1 MPKVSY
7 SNKKGLTQETG
18 SGFLPLG
25 EAAGE
30 VLGLGQIRTQTFTV
44 DMTKFKG
51 QAVNFLDNDVL
62 VELGTLDVSTSE
74 DVTATHIVLDTA
86 IVNVTEAAG
95 TALVARLD
103 LSSTSG
109 TAQNA
114 EITNNTEMVG
124 AGATYRNGQEIAVG
138 NEADIDLNGA
148 AVNIFS
154 PNSDA
159 AIAKKHLYLVTTTAL
174 AADVAEGSANIV
186 VKYFVV

>member
-1 MPKVSY
+1 
-7 SNKKGLTQETG
+7 
-18 SGFLPLG
+18 
-25 EAAGE
+25 
-30 VLGLGQIRTQTFTV
+30 
-44 DMTKFKG
+44 MTKFKG
-51 QAVNFLDNDVL
+51 QAVNFEDNDVL

-86 IVNVTEAAG
+86 IFNVTEASG
-95 TALVARLD
+95 TALSAHLD

-114 EITNNTEMVG
+114 QITNKTEMVG

-138 NEADIDLNGA
+138 NEADINLNVA

-154 PNSDA
+154 PNSNA
-159 AIAKKHLYLVTTTAL
+159 AIAKKHLYLVGTTAL
-174 AADVAEGSANIV
+174 AADVAAGSANIV